1 MLCLTEDQFGAI
13 LESKLTRADEAAA
26 WLHIADCAECAG
38 VFNELAELRGDR
50 TSFGNYKLI
59 ALLGRGGMGEVYLAR
74 GPSGRPVVIKRI
86 LGTLLDNPDILR
98 GFLDETRIAARL
110 RHPNIVR
117 IDELGE
123 VDGEWFVR
131 MEHVEGASL
140 FEVLK
145 RAAEA
150 QTFLPLEATLS
161 IGSSI
166 ARALDYAHHALDAE
180 GRSLG
185 LVHRDVTPH
194 NMLLSRSGVVKLI
207 DFGVARAEQSLLR
220 TLPGMIKG
228 KLAYMS
234 IEQAQGKLVDGRT
247 DVFALGVCLWEALTG
262 RRLFRAETEAQTM
275 QRVFACQVSPPSLY
289 RPEIPAEVDALVLK
303 AVARAPA
310 DRFARAGDLAEAI
323 ETVIERGSMHGG
335 ASAIATFM
343 GSLFSEPPLV
353 EEEVSADQELTFT
366 PALKTKTREATRA
379 GRPSALAQAREKHA
393 KKVAEQSDPAFSVES
408 PMPSLLP
415 DDEHALIGRAAEL
428 ADVHQFLGNGAR
440 LITMLGPGG
449 VGKSRLAR
457 EIARQQGS
465 RFRGRVWFADLAST
479 TNFETACVEMA
490 DSMGAAL
497 PSAGTPVEAM
507 GGLLASRRDCLLII
521 DHAET
526 LPAALG
532 QALGEWLRLARGA
545 SFLVCSQ
552 VALGVADEQIYEVNP
567 LPFENEG
574 EVESDAMAL
583 FLERARAVNPAFHTG
598 QAARSMVQKLVR
610 KLEGIPLAIELAAA
624 QMADASLET
633 LEKVAADHASRAYKP
648 MDEAFE
654 TTWSRLTSEE
664 RSALA
669 QCTAFSAGFTADA
682 AIEVLRWPGIRTVP
696 HGERVLKVLHRLRA
710 TSLLRVGFSAKS
722 RQPRYGMYE
731 SIRARVSQRLVKEE
745 TQARER
751 HAVYYLTLGELL
763 GPAAEKGA
771 KVLDVLGVERENLMR
786 AWEWWFAQGDDG
798 PKNALRVLLALDAVF
813 VVRGPYGAHLSMLD
827 SVLKALKR
835 PADRAPGLEARAKVL
850 LSRGKLQEAE
860 LDLEQLLEDPVDVGS
875 QGRAFAYL
883 GSVRK
888 QSGALTMAK
897 ELYERALKL
906 LVQANDTRMRGRV
919 LANLGAIA
927 QEEGNPKAQQLYAS
941 ALELHREAEDRRFE
955 GVTLTNLAVLQQ
967 AGGDWASA
975 EKSCAQ
981 AIAVHK
987 EVGNRRSEGIAM
999 TNFADLERDRG
1010 TNDLAVVLYRR
1021 AVKIHRE
1028 VGNRRFEGIC
1038 LLNQALLMLE
1048 SSEYEKGRELLEEA
1062 LELFEAVG
1070 DKRHGALTLAARGAM
1085 RAHVRERGAEDDF
1098 ATARKRLVDS
1108 DVGFIAALEVY
1119 RAQVQFAEADRLE
1132 AAGQGGDAL
1141 AWREAAGARIDSAV
1155 APGELGS
1162 LAERFEHVRMALRV
1176 LKAWLVGVQ
1185 ATASTARD
1193 LPRVR

>member
-1 MLCLTEDQFGAI
+1 MISTLCLSEDQLGAI
-13 LESKLTRADEAAA
+13 LESKLPRADEAAA

-38 VFNELAELRGDR
+38 VFNELAERRADR

-150 QTFLPLEATLS
+150 KTLLPLEATLS
-161 IGSSI
+161 LGASI
-166 ARALDYAHHALDAE
+166 ARALDYAHHAVDAE
-180 GRSLG
+180 GRPLG

-234 IEQAQGKLVDGRT
+234 IEQAQGKVVDGRT
-247 DVFALGVCLWEALTG
+247 DIFALGVCLWESLTG
-262 RRLFRAETEAQTM
+262 RRLFRAETEVQTM
-275 QRVFACQVSPPSLY
+275 QRVFACQVAPPSMY
-289 RPEIPAEVDALVLK
+289 RAEIPAEVDALVLK

-310 DRFARAGDLAEAI
+310 DRFARASDLAEAI

-335 ASAIATFM
+335 AGAIASLM
-343 GSLFSEPPLV
+343 RSLFTQPPLV
-353 EEEVSADQELTFT
+353 DDEVSRDEELTFT
-366 PALKTKTREATRA
+366 PALKTKTRA
-379 GRPSALAQAREKHA
+379 GRPSSLAQAREKHA
-393 KKVAEQSDPAFSVES
+393 KKVAEQSDPGFSLEG
-408 PMPSLLP
+408 PPPSLLP
-415 DDEHALIGRAAEL
+415 EDEHALIGRAAEL
-428 ADVHQFLGNGAR
+428 ADLHQFLGNGAR

-465 RFRGRVWFADLAST
+465 QFRGRVWFADLAST
-479 TNFETACVEMA
+479 QSFETACVEIA
-490 DSMGAAL
+490 DSMGAAM
-497 PSAGTPVEAM
+497 PSAGTPVEAI
-507 GGLLASRRDCLLII
+507 GGLLASRRECLLII

-526 LPAALG
+526 LPVPLSH
-532 QALGEWLRLARGA
+532 ALGEWLRVARGA

-552 VALGVADEQIYEVNP
+552 VALGAPTEQLYEVNP

-574 EVESDAMAL
+574 EVESDAMQL
-583 FLERARAVNPAFHTG
+583 FLERARSQNPHFDLG
-598 QAARSMVQKLVR
+598 RLARSTVQKLVR

-633 LEKVAADHASRAYKP
+633 LENVAADASRAYTP

-654 TTWSRLTSEE
+654 TTWARLTVEE

-696 HGERVLKVLHRLRA
+696 HAERVLKVLHRLRA

-731 SIRARVSQRLVKEE
+731 SIRARVSQRLLKEE
-745 TQARER
+745 AEARER
-751 HAVYYLTLGELL
+751 HAVYFLTLGELL

-771 KVLDVLGVERENLMR
+771 KVLDLLTVERENLMR
-786 AWEWWFAQGDDG
+786 AWEWWFAQNGDG
-798 PKNALRVLLALDAVF
+798 PKNALRVLLVLDAVF

-827 SVLKALKR
+827 SVLNALKR
-835 PADRAPGLEARAKVL
+835 PADRAPALEARAKVL
-850 LSRGKLQEAE
+850 LARGKLQEAE
-860 LDLEQLLEDPVDVGS
+860 LDLEALLDAPVDAGS
-875 QGRAFAYL
+875 EGRAFAYL

-888 QSGALTMAK
+888 QAGALTTAK

-906 LVQANDTRMRGRV
+906 LAQANDTRMRGRV

-927 QEEGNPKAQQLYAS
+927 QEEGNPKAESLYAT
-941 ALELHREAEDRRFE
+941 ALALHREAEDRRFE

-967 AGGDWASA
+967 AGGDWAAA
-975 EKSCAQ
+975 EHSCTQ

-987 EVGNRRSEGIAM
+987 EVGNRRSEGIAV
-999 TNFADLERDRG
+999 TNLADLERDRG

-1048 SSEYEKGRELLEEA
+1048 SSELEKGRELLEEA
-1062 LELFEAVG
+1062 LDLFEAVG
-1070 DKRHGALTLAARGAM
+1070 DKRHGALTLAARGAL
-1085 RAHVRERGAEDDF
+1085 RAYLKEAGADEDF
-1098 ATARKRLVDS
+1098 TIARKRLVDS

-1119 RAQVQFAEADRLE
+1119 RAQLQLAQADRLSV
-1132 AAGQGGDAL
+1132 AGHEGDAS
-1141 AWREAAGARIDSAV
+1141 AWREAAGAQIDSAV

-1176 LKAWLVGVQ
+1176 LKAWLVGVH
-1185 ATASTARD
+1185 ATANTARD